1 MTNEREVVIVSG
13 VRTAIGTYGG
23 ALKGFPAVELAGRC
37 VAEAVRRAG
46 IKPDDVGHTVFGNV
60 VHSEPRD
67 AYMARCAAILGG
79 LPDST
84 PALSVNRLCGSGLQA
99 IVSASQGILLGETD
113 CAVAGGAENMSNAPY
128 YMPNLRWGQRMGDG
142 QAVDAVTAALQD
154 PFGNGHM
161 GCTAENLAERY
172 GIGREDQD
180 LLAVE
185 SHQHAASRAWEEN
198 RFGGQILP
206 VEVRSRKGVKVFE
219 RDEHYRAD
227 ATIEGMA
234 KLRPVF
240 QKDGSVTAGNA
251 SGINDAAAAVV
262 LMESKAAEAKG
273 VEPMARL
280 VGYSYAGVDPK
291 YMGIG
296 PVPAVR
302 DVMKKTGLS
311 IADMDVIELNE
322 AFAAQ
327 ALAVIRELNLPM
339 EKTNTCGSG
348 ISLGH
353 PVGATGAILAVKAL
367 YELQRTGGRYGLI
380 TMCIGGGQ
388 GNAVIIERI

>member
-172 GIGREDQD
+172 GIG
-180 LLAVE
+180 
-185 SHQHAASRAWEEN
+185 
-198 RFGGQILP
+198 
-206 VEVRSRKGVKVFE
+206 
-219 RDEHYRAD
+219 
-227 ATIEGMA
+227 
-234 KLRPVF
+234 
-240 QKDGSVTAGNA
+240 
-251 SGINDAAAAVV
+251 
-262 LMESKAAEAKG
+262 
-273 VEPMARL
+273 
-280 VGYSYAGVDPK
+280 
-291 YMGIG
+291 
-296 PVPAVR
+296 
-302 DVMKKTGLS
+302 
-311 IADMDVIELNE
+311 
-322 AFAAQ
+322 
-327 ALAVIRELNLPM
+327 
-339 EKTNTCGSG
+339 
-348 ISLGH
+348 
-353 PVGATGAILAVKAL
+353 
-367 YELQRTGGRYGLI
+367 
-380 TMCIGGGQ
+380 
-388 GNAVIIERI
+388 

>member
-185 SHQHAASRAWEEN
+185 SHQHAAARAWEEN